1 MSRALIM
8 NPDIL
13 ILDDSLSA
21 VDAKTDALIRAQL
34 KKRTGQATVFL
45 IAHRIATLMDADQ
58 ILVLDHGQI
67 VERGSHEEL
76 LAKNGI
82 YAHIYRLQKD
92 AGEGENNGTEA

>member
-1 MSRALIM
+1 MMQR
-8 NPDIL
+8 
-13 ILDDSLSA
+13 
-21 VDAKTDALIRAQL
+21 
-34 KKRTGQATVFL
+34 
-45 IAHRIATLMDADQ
+45 DADQ